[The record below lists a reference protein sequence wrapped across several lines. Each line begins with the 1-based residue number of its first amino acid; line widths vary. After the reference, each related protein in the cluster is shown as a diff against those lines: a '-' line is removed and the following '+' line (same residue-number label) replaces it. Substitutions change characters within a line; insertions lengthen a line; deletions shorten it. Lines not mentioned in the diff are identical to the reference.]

1 MRDGAGDSPGIAE
14 LRGGANQARVRAY
27 NERLVLSLIRRHGS
41 LSKAEIARRSGLSA
55 QAVTIIM
62 RALEQDALLVRGSP
76 VRGKV
81 GQPSIPM
88 SLNPEGAFSLGL
100 KIGRR
105 SLDLILMDFTG
116 AIHGRHRTTYDY
128 PRTDAVTAFVR
139 DRAGAIM
146 RDLPQVRRNRI
157 AGLGVAMPF
166 ELWNWADQ
174 LRVRREDMAPWRD
187 FDVARAL
194 SAVTGL
200 PVLVQNDGTA
210 AAGAELLFGRGRE
223 ASDYV
228 YYFIG
233 YFIGGGLVMDS
244 RLVTGPQGNAGGI
257 GTIRVG
263 GPDGQ
268 RLPLLDCAS
277 LHILEDALTRTGHR
291 AAQLWESPDDWS
303 GVAPLIDDWIEGT
316 ARALAEA
323 IISTCSVIDF
333 PTIIIDG
340 NLPANVRDALV
351 AAVAA
356 ALDHEDMQG
365 IRPFRLQAGML
376 GHNAQVLGGASL
388 PIMARYLV
396 DSAVLFKEPAPAQ

>member
-1 MRDGAGDSPGIAE
+1 MIASTQVAE
-14 LRGGANQARVRAY
+14 LSGGANQARVRAY

-62 RALEQDALLVRGSP
+62 RALEKDALILRGKP

-105 SLDLILMDFTG
+105 SLDLVLMDFTG
-116 AIHGRHRTTYDY
+116 AIRARHRTTYDF

-139 DRAGAIM
+139 NMTGALM
-146 RDLPQVRRNRI
+146 RDLPQARVERV

-187 FDVARAL
+187 FDVAGTL
-194 SAVTGL
+194 SEVTGL
-200 PVLVQNDGTA
+200 PVLVQNDGTS

-223 ASDYV
+223 SSDYV

-244 RLVTGPQGNAGGI
+244 RVVSGPQGNAGAI

-263 GPDGQ
+263 GPGG
-268 RLPLLDCAS
+268 RRVSLLDRAS
-277 LHILEDALTRTGHR
+277 LHLLEDALTRSGRR
-291 AAQLWESPDDWS
+291 AAMLWESPDDWS
-303 GVAPLIDDWIEGT
+303 ELGTLVDDWIADT
-316 ARALAEA
+316 AQALAEA

-333 PTIIIDG
+333 PTVIVDG
-340 NLPANVRDALV
+340 NLPPAVRRALV
-351 AAVAA
+351 AELGEVLAG
-356 ALDHEDMQG
+356 EDMQG
-365 IRPFRLQAGML
+365 IRPFALQEGVL
-376 GHNAQVLGGASL
+376 GRDAQVLGGASL

-396 DSAVLFKEPAPAQ
+396 DSAVLFKEPAAVGG